1 MFALIGGM
9 FLALRQHRRCMLFAN
24 VIPAHIAVQ
33 IFGVSV
39 VVVALLKILLIFS
52 SSVPKSFKAEERKS
66 EEVALWYLGDYL
78 AKKHAGEVITVYV
91 APKKY
96 ADRNQEIRLRGLREG
111 LAKKAVLKE
120 VVIPFQERRGK
131 RLVRRYT
138 YKNLDDVLI
147 DNLDSDVV
155 LLLIGL
161 PRDYFRMEFWRAQKL
176 PAVYTYRGNSME
188 IDLDLKEGKIDG
200 FVTMNPK
207 QRFKGSEENKAE
219 KTKDFFKKY
228 FIFAT
233 QDNVD
238 SIIDRHPSLFYS
250 PEDLKK

>member
-9 FLALRQHRRCMLFAN
+9 FFALRQHRRSMLFAN

-52 SSVPKSFKAEERKS
+52 SSTPKTFKAEERKS

-78 AKKHAGEVITVYV
+78 GKEYAGKVITVFI
-91 APKKY
+91 APQKY
-96 ADRNQEIRLRGLREG
+96 ADRNQEIRLRGLRDG
-111 LAKKAVLKE
+111 LAKRVVLKE
-120 VVIPFQERRGK
+120 VVIPTQERRG
-131 RLVRRYT
+131 RRPVRRYT
-138 YKNLDDVLI
+138 YQKLDEVLI
-147 DNLDSDVV
+147 GHLDTDVV
-155 LLLIGL
+155 LLLTGL
-161 PRDYFRMEFWRAQKL
+161 PRDYFQMEFWRAQDL

-200 FVTMNPK
+200 FITMNPK
-207 QRFKGSEENKAE
+207 KRFKGSEENKAE
-219 KTKDFFKKY
+219 KTTEFFQKY

-233 QDNVD
+233 QDNID
-238 SIIDRHPSLFYS
+238 SVIGRYPSLFYS
-250 PEDLKK
+250 PQDLK